1 MKRTDARTLN
11 PQTQYELRKQVIRLR
26 KKGMANKLVAEVVG
40 TTQSHASAIWHAY
53 ERDGIEA
60 IKLKSPW
67 SPVWSQTK
75 TYG

>member
-1 MKRTDARTLN
+1 MKITDVLTLS

-26 KKGMANKLVAEVVG
+26 KKGMANKLVVEVVG
-40 TTQSHASAIWHAY
+40 TTQSHASVI